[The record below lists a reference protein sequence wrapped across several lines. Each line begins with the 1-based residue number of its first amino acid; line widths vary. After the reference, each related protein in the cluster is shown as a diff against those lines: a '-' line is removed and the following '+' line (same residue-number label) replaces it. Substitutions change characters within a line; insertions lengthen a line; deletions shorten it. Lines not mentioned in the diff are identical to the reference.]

1 MPAAERISPEPDV
14 ITDGRQRTIAK
25 LITHDLR
32 VDAETPVS
40 RVIKLFEK
48 NPDFDAVAVVGGRH
62 PQIVSR
68 PRFFRELGK
77 RFGFAL
83 LEKQPVAAIAE
94 DGSTAEAGADPV
106 EVVALALE
114 RDTSRIYDDIL
125 VVEGAEVRGLVSFR
139 ALMSHH
145 KELLL
150 RSMAERSVLE
160 DKARGLEEI
169 NRMQSEFMSNMTHEL
184 RTPVNTILG
193 VVELIRGE
201 ENLTPALSKHIT
213 VLSTRARELGGI
225 VNNILDRHR
234 LDAGAMLPDC
244 DEVDVFG
251 LLHEMVDAFEPLAV
265 AKGLSLQINFAASV
279 RDPFPTDSAFVRR
292 ILTNLLSNAIKF
304 TQYGRVTLEAS
315 RTPDVL
321 QVSVSDTGIGI
332 ASEDLG
338 RLFTRFGQLD
348 ATRAKRHAGT
358 GLGLSIVKGLV
369 EQLDGHVDVK
379 SEPGQG
385 TAFTVLLPA
394 ARIGYAIR

>member
-1 MPAAERISPEPDV
+1 MPAAERIVLEPAPK
-14 ITDGRQRTIAK
+14 DGRQRTIAE

-62 PQIVSR
+62 PRIVSR

-83 LEKQPVAAIAE
+83 LEKQPVSAIAE

-160 DKARGLEEI
+160 DKARDSKRSTGC
-169 NRMQSEFMSNMTHEL
+169 NRSSC
-184 RTPVNTILG
+184 RT
-193 VVELIRGE
+193 
-201 ENLTPALSKHIT
+201 
-213 VLSTRARELGGI
+213 
-225 VNNILDRHR
+225 
-234 LDAGAMLPDC
+234 
-244 DEVDVFG
+244 
-251 LLHEMVDAFEPLAV
+251 
-265 AKGLSLQINFAASV
+265 
-279 RDPFPTDSAFVRR
+279 
-292 ILTNLLSNAIKF
+292 
-304 TQYGRVTLEAS
+304 
-315 RTPDVL
+315 
-321 QVSVSDTGIGI
+321 
-332 ASEDLG
+332 
-338 RLFTRFGQLD
+338 
-348 ATRAKRHAGT
+348 
-358 GLGLSIVKGLV
+358 
-369 EQLDGHVDVK
+369 
-379 SEPGQG
+379 
-385 TAFTVLLPA
+385 
-394 ARIGYAIR
+394 